1 MVILL
6 EKKKKYAK
14 EHIKINIRSMHF
26 FLSLCFF
33 HFFLKF
39 IHLNSKQ
46 ASNKKHTRNVEH
58 LKFGD
63 ENHKDPMEENTT

>member
-6 EKKKKYAK
+6 EKKKKNVQK
-14 EHIKINIRSMHF
+14 EKKRKIRSMLLF
-26 FLSLCFF
+26 SVFLF
-33 HFFLKF
+33 FFLKF

-63 ENHKDPMEENTT
+63 ENHKDPMEESTT